1 MRHYSSI
8 GERGLK
14 CMPFPKTG
22 DHPEAMV
29 NTLVT
34 VIEKTPD
41 GGATLDDLK
50 NAYMAVK
57 DQQPCDKTISRIVRR
72 INLLFDPLAYGDG
85 DIEDDGEPLPSE
97 TPAIKIEHRKGVRYY
112 VFTRDL
118 AAGPRLDPGMALMM
132 AMSLYPQQR
141 TLMPNEF
148 EIMMKMVFEGIL
160 QRVAEWSRLR
170 QEIEKYVYVSD
181 YSPAKPRK
189 NMNMIENLLT
199 ALRKKKRV
207 SLVYYR
213 AYDGKTVSYMVE
225 PYGILC
231 RHNAWYMVGRNCEVG
246 EQHLYRLDQIER
258 MSMVEN
264 SIYDIP
270 KDFSLKG
277 AYSSTW
283 GVWTQP
289 NAGPPEKVRLRVAPG
304 VASKFKTTRYH
315 ESQEIRETED
325 GGAEVCFEVTG
336 IQEMIPWVMSWGGTV
351 EAVEPEWLRH
361 SVIDGLKE
369 ALSLYQG

>member
-1 MRHYSSI
+1 
-8 GERGLK
+8 
-14 CMPFPKTG
+14 MPFPKTG

-29 NTLVT
+29 KTLVT
-34 VIEKTPD
+34 IIEKTPD

-50 NAYMAVK
+50 SAYMAVK

-85 DIEDDGEPLPSE
+85 DIDDDGDVLPSE
-97 TPAIKIEHRKGVRYY
+97 TPAIKIEHRNGIRYY

-118 AAGPRLDPGMALMM
+118 TAGPHLDPGMALMM

-141 TLMPNEF
+141 TLLPNEF

-170 QEIEKYVYVSD
+170 QEIEKYVYVSG
-181 YSPAKPRK
+181 YSPARPRK
-189 NMNMIENLLT
+189 NMNLIENLLT
-199 ALRKKKRV
+199 ALRNKKRV
-207 SLVYYR
+207 NLVYYR

-246 EQHLYRLDQIER
+246 EQHLYRLDHIER
-258 MSMVEN
+258 LNMVEN
-264 SIYDIP
+264 SIYTIP
-270 KDFSLKG
+270 KEFSLKD

-289 NAGPPEKVRLRVAPG
+289 DAGPPERVCLRVAPN
-304 VASKFKTTRYH
+304 VANKFRTTLYH
-315 ESQEIRETED
+315 DSQKIGDLAD
-325 GGAEVCFEVTG
+325 GGAEVHFEVTG

-351 EAVEPEWLRH
+351 EVIEPEWLRH
-361 SVIDGLKE
+361 SVVEGLKE